1 MSIRAAARLRALAL
15 VLLLIA
21 ATVVAITVPL
31 PRPEQIREWAQGL
44 GPSLPAVFL
53 ICHALITVA
62 PIPRTVFTLAAGLLF
77 GPLTGISVALVAS
90 TISAVLALLLVR
102 KLGRDVVAGRLR
114 QGALQKVDARLDR
127 RGWLAVVSLRLI
139 PVVPFSLLNYCCGVS
154 AVRLKPYVCAT
165 IVGIAPGTVAVVLL
179 GNAITGRTSPVL
191 VLVSIGCGCLGLLGL
206 VADARAGIKD
216 EN

>member
-1 MSIRAAARLRALAL
+1 MSIRASARLRALAL
-15 VLLLIA
+15 VLLLIV

-102 KLGRDVVAGRLR
+102 KLGRDAVAG
-114 QGALQKVDARLDR
+114 
-127 RGWLAVVSLRLI
+127 
-139 PVVPFSLLNYCCGVS
+139 
-154 AVRLKPYVCAT
+154 VCAT
-165 IVGIAPGTVAVVLL
+165 ARCRPWTPDWLSAGGW
-179 GNAITGRTSPVL
+179 RSRH
-191 VLVSIGCGCLGLLGL
+191 CGSS
-206 VADARAGIKD
+206 R
-216 EN
+216 